1 MISSLGILDG
11 FSSSSSQILSV
22 AAWTTTK
29 DLQAIKKVQFL
40 QKEKILSKTPRKHHE
55 LIPPIR
61 AWAYANNWKRANQ
74 IDLFCI
80 AFDNDGKNSSSLK
93 AVKGSGILCKW
104 ARKVFKCESITCSFP
119 QMKGIIENMPIA
131 SLFYKRT
138 ANSLCSER
146 HGSK

>member
-131 SLFYKRT
+131 SLFYKL
-138 ANSLCSER
+138 NV
-146 HGSK
+146 